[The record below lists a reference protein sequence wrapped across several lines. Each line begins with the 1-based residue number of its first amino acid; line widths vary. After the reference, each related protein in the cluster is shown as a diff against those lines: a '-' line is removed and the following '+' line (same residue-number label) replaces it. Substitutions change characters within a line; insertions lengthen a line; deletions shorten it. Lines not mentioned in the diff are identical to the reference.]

1 MFIQVTILNIFILQ
15 EFNNYL
21 LLLTRFCFWFT
32 IFLISWRL
40 FFIYLKKYIYI
51 INRYCH
57 KVNKKLESPGNEHRQ
72 IVHYTSQREHK
83 RANAAY
89 LVASFA
95 VLYLN
100 KSPREAYNTLF
111 MGGEIPIKPFRDA
124 SMGSAIYSIHL
135 LGDII

>member
-1 MFIQVTILNIFILQ
+1 MFLIYNIFSFLKIIL
-15 EFNNYL
+15 Y
-21 LLLTRFCFWFT
+21 
-32 IFLISWRL
+32 IF
-40 FFIYLKKYIYI
+40 KKKIYIYI

-72 IVHYTSQREHK
+72 IVHYTSSREHK

-135 LGDII
+135 LGDIYLNLHGN